1 MNRKQN
7 ETENLTYT
15 SIDNLLNEVREVAF
29 EGVKRDVPATYIA
42 DYIEAESKTIVNSLR
57 TGIMKDFDEI
67 YREFIDEVV
76 ENGRYDEWLDFLKF
90 REGLSDV
97 RMP

>member
-1 MNRKQN
+1 MQ
-7 ETENLTYT
+7 
-15 SIDNLLNEVREVAF
+15 
-29 EGVKRDVPATYIA
+29 
-42 DYIEAESKTIVNSLR
+42 SLR
-57 TGIMKDFDEI
+57 TGAMKDFDQI
-67 YREFIDEVV
+67 YKEFIDEVV

>member
-1 MNRKQN
+1 MNRKQS

-57 TGIMKDFDEI
+57 TGIMKDFDAI

-76 ENGRYDEWLDFLKF
+76 ENGRYDEWLSFLKF

>member
-29 EGVKRDVPATYIA
+29 EGVKRNVPATYIA
-42 DYIEAESKTIVNSLR
+42 DYIEAETKTILQQLR
-57 TGIMKDFDEI
+57 TGIMKDFDKI
-67 YREFIDEVV
+67 YEEFIDEVV
-76 ENGRYDEWLDFLKF
+76 ENGRYDDWLDFLKF

>member
-1 MNRKQN
+1 MNKKQN

-29 EGVKRDVPATYIA
+29 EGVKRNVPASYIA
-42 DYIEAESKTIVNSLR
+42 DYIEAESKTIVQSLR
-57 TGIMKDFDEI
+57 TGAMKDFDQI
-67 YREFIDEVV
+67 YKEFIDEVV

>member
-1 MNRKQN
+1 MNRKQS

-42 DYIEAESKTIVNSLR
+42 DYIEAEGKTIVNSLR

-67 YREFIDEVV
+67 YKEFIDEVV

>member
-29 EGVKRDVPATYIA
+29 EGVKRDVPASYIA

-76 ENGRYDEWLDFLKF
+76 ENGRYDEWLSFLKF

>member
-29 EGVKRDVPATYIA
+29 EGVKRNVPATYIA
-42 DYIEAESKTIVNSLR
+42 DYIEAETKTILQQLR
-57 TGIMKDFDEI
+57 TGIMKDFDKI
-67 YREFIDEVV
+67 YEEFIDEVV
-76 ENGRYDEWLDFLKF
+76 ENGRYDDWLDFLKF

-97 RMP
+97 CMP

>member
-1 MNRKQN
+1 MNIN

-42 DYIEAESKTIVNSLR
+42 DYIEVESKTIVNSLR

-76 ENGRYDEWLDFLKF
+76 ENGRYNEWLSFLKF

>member
-15 SIDNLLNEVREVAF
+15 SIDNLLNELCEVAYK
-29 EGVKRDVPATYIA
+29 GVQLGVPSTYIA
-42 DYIEAESKTIVNSLR
+42 DYIQAEARTITKGLR
-57 TGIMKDFDEI
+57 TGVMRDFDTL
-67 YREFIDEVV
+67 YNEFIDEVV
-76 ENGRYDEWLDFLKF
+76 ENGRYDDWLDFLKF

-97 RMP
+97 RLP